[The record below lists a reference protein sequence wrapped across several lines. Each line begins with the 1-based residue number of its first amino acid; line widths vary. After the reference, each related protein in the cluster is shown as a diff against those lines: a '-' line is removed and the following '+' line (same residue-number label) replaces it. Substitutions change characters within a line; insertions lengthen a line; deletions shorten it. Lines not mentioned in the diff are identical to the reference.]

1 MRKRTSGF
9 TLLELLTV
17 LSIIGLMVLVAVPA
31 FATLRRKA
39 LLRAASIEL
48 RSIFHLAR
56 MRAIARSTNC
66 GLKFM
71 LLGGEWHFAV
81 YDDADGDGVRND
93 DIAEGIDKL
102 VKPPR
107 VVFPTSPVVRIGL
120 LEKTIR
126 DPDGDRLIAG
136 TSPVRFNR
144 SAICSFSPLGESTPG
159 TIYLTDRGQD
169 LYAVRVYGA
178 TAKIRVLRYDHG
190 TGRWTK

>member
-9 TLLELLTV
+9 TLLELLAV
-17 LSIIGLMVLVAVPA
+17 LCIIGLMVLAAVPA
-31 FATLRRKA
+31 FATVRRKA
-39 LLRAASIEL
+39 MLRAASVEL

-56 MRAIARSTNC
+56 SRAIAKGANC

-71 LLGGEWHFAV
+71 MLGGEWHFAI

-93 DIAEGIDKL
+93 DIAEGIDRM

-107 VVFPTSPVVRIGL
+107 VVFPTSRVVRIGL
-120 LEKTIR
+120 LDKTIR
-126 DPDGDRLIAG
+126 DPDGDRLVPA

-144 SAICSFSPLGESTPG
+144 SSICSFSHLGESTPG

-178 TAKIRVLRYDHG
+178 TAKIRVLRYDQG